1 MNTVLSNASKNAIT
15 DKDILYPHTKWVIPE
30 KIHTP
35 LRRKYEVNPPTSFGC
50 PNTFT
55 IIRNNFFSPPPPD
68 GRNFLH
74 GGSMDLF
81 WNDPISV
88 HNLQMLYF
96 NNNNNNNIHEKF
108 LD

>member
-55 IIRNNFFSPPPPD
+55 IIRNNVFSPPPSD
-68 GRNFLH
+68 GRNFLR
-74 GGSMDLF
+74 GGSMGHF
-81 WNDPISV
+81 WKTQFNICLE
-88 HNLQMLYF
+88 HLTGFNLSTDHVF
-96 NNNNNNNIHEKF
+96 
-108 LD
+108 